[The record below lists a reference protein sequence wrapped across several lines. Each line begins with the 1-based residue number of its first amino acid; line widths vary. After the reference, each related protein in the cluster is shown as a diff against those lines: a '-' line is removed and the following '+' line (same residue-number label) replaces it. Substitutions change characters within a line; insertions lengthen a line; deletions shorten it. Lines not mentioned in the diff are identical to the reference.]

1 MALPAEL
8 EDDLPDAAER
18 AGIDDDFDP
27 SGAIVPA
34 ASISGRALFFV
45 LAIMSFLACIT
56 VGSVAVIAT
65 AAADWRSDISGEIT
79 VQVRPLDGVDV
90 TGSVA
95 SAIEVIRAT
104 PGVESANVMS
114 DQELRELLE
123 PWLGGDVDLEELPV
137 PRLIVVG
144 IDRAAPPDTADLRHR
159 LSLAVPNASLDDHE
173 LWQGRLAVMA
183 NTLTISGAGIL
194 VLVLVATVLSV
205 VFATRGAMAANKD
218 IVEVLHLVGAKE
230 AFIASEFEKH
240 FLRLGFRGGLAGG
253 VAALAAFAALRWAS
267 AQFAAT
273 PAGDQ
278 FDALFGGLSIGW
290 PAFAGIALTV
300 LLVAAL
306 TAMSSRL
313 AVFRFLKVFD

>member
-159 LSLAVPNASLDDHE
+159 QEHVD
-173 LWQGRLAVMA
+173 RLADKAHPDRVTQCYCRMSRKDEPPA
-183 NTLTISGAGIL
+183 EARGDNENTLHAGIL
-194 VLVLVATVLSV
+194 SRDRGNSPV
-205 VFATRGAMAANKD
+205 VRFR
-218 IVEVLHLVGAKE
+218 HL
-230 AFIASEFEKH
+230 
-240 FLRLGFRGGLAGG
+240 
-253 VAALAAFAALRWAS
+253 
-267 AQFAAT
+267 
-273 PAGDQ
+273 P
-278 FDALFGGLSIGW
+278 SITTG
-290 PAFAGIALTV
+290 T
-300 LLVAAL
+300 
-306 TAMSSRL
+306 
-313 AVFRFLKVFD
+313 